1 MSFAEQLKKAMIKQG
16 FNQVELA
23 KAIGKGKSS
32 VSQYLSGKNLPN
44 KDTLSVL
51 EEVLDCHLTLEEN
64 IDVDEPLK
72 ISVGLCSKMLG
83 KSEPFIRT
91 ALREG
96 NTPFGFATK
105 IHEKWDYHISPYLLK
120 KYVGEETYYKFI
132 KKG

>member
-1 MSFAEQLKKAMIKQG
+1 MNFAEQLKRAMIKQG
-16 FNQVELA
+16 FNQVGLA
-23 KAIGKGKSS
+23 RAIGKGKSS
-32 VSQYLSGKNLPN
+32 ISQYLSGKNLPN
-44 KDTLSVL
+44 EDTLNVL
-51 EEVLDCHLTLEEN
+51 EEILDCHFDLEESIN
-64 IDVDEPLK
+64 ADEPLK
-72 ISVGLCSKMLG
+72 ISISLCSKMLG

-105 IHEKWDYHISPYLLK
+105 TSDKWDYHISPYLLK

>member
-1 MSFAEQLKKAMIKQG
+1 MSFAEDLKRAMIKQG

-23 KAIGKGKSS
+23 KAIGKSKSS
-32 VSQYLSGKNLPN
+32 VSQYLSNKNLPN
-44 KDTLSVL
+44 EDTLKVL
-51 EEVLDCHLTLEEN
+51 EEVLDCSFNLEEN
-64 IDVDEPLK
+64 TDTDKPLK

-83 KSEPFIRT
+83 KSEPFVRT

-105 IHEKWDYHISPYLLK
+105 TSDKWDYHISPYLLK

-132 KKG
+132 KKC